1 MNKSRTRKRSS
12 TRKSYGGFGKLL
24 ADIKGFGQRMTK
36 KMTDAVKQKPVSVTK
51 PVSRPVSVTKP
62 VSRPV
67 SVTKPVTKPVS
78 RQVSSSMMKGGKM
91 IMRRRKSA
99 KKHHRKKK

>member
-1 MNKSRTRKRSS
+1 MNKPRRRKRSS

-51 PVSRPVSVTKP
+51 PVSIP

-67 SVTKPVTKPVS
+67 SVTKPVS

-91 IMRRRKSA
+91 NMKRRKSA
-99 KKHHRKKK
+99 KKTP

>member
-24 ADIKGFGQRMTK
+24 ADIKEFGQRMTK
-36 KMTDAVKQKPVSVTK
+36 KMTDAVKQNPVSVTK
-51 PVSRPVSVTKP
+51 PVSIP

-67 SVTKPVTKPVS
+67 SVTEPVS